1 MARVRI
7 FSWLITLL
15 ALALVAGACGA
26 DNDDKIEPTVTR
38 VMVTEPATEP
48 TVSTELAP
56 DEITA
61 GAIADLI
68 AAAWPSVVAYTSVTE
83 ILPIASGSP
92 VASPESGTPPRAERQ
107 VILPATKRIAITD
120 LGTTTEIVL
129 INGVIS
135 KRVTDPNGVVGAWE
149 TIDPANVAQ
158 GDPFANTYQSMLQP
172 EQPPYS
178 GLGQRQREQIGT
190 QTGDLEING
199 RTCRGYTF
207 PTVSDNGEQ
216 ITIQIYLDDQN
227 LPCRIDTTAHESLSR
242 TDYLF
247 NQPIDFATPV
257 ASPVSQT

>member
-1 MARVRI
+1 MDHRRTS
-7 FSWLITLL
+7 FWLITFL
-15 ALALVAGACGA
+15 AVALVAGACGA
-26 DNDDKIEPTVTR
+26 DSEEKVDPTVTR
-38 VMVTEPATEP
+38 IAVTEPATDP

-68 AAAWPSVVAYTSVTE
+68 AAAWPSVVSYSSVTE
-83 ILPIASGSP
+83 ILPVGSASP
-92 VASPESGTPPRAERQ
+92 VASPQTGTPPRAERQ
-107 VILPATKRIAITD
+107 VILPDTKRIAITD

-129 INGVIS
+129 LDGVIS
-135 KRVTDPNGVVGAWE
+135 KRVTGPDGVTGAWE
-149 TIDPANVAQ
+149 VIDTDNVAQ

-178 GLGQRQREQIGT
+178 GLGQRQREQIGSK
-190 QTGDLEING
+190 TGEVEING
-199 RTCRGYTF
+199 RSCVGYTF

-216 ITIQIYLDDQN
+216 ITIEIYLDAQN

-247 NQPIDFATPV
+247 NLPLDFATPV
-257 ASPVSQT
+257 ASPVP